1 MPFFNTLKKK
11 LNVFHKKVEGYQDTI
26 AFSEAGI
33 HEPRPKMSASM
44 ETLAA
49 EQSRNLLVA
58 THESR
63 FSEDMINYALEM
75 AARMKYGI
83 IAVNAANITH
93 DVTEFF
99 SASHD
104 HLFNEFKTA
113 SEKNITPFMSR
124 AKEKGL
130 SFVHNVH
137 FANMDHAIAKTT
149 KDGGNVEF
157 IISENRE
164 PARARGVAE
173 NGKRIAQR
181 LCVYSV
187 N

>member
-1 MPFFNTLKKK
+1 MTFFNTLKNK
-11 LNVFHKKVEGYQDTI
+11 LNVFGKKVEDYQEAIT
-26 AFSEAGI
+26 FSEAGVRDR
-33 HEPRPKMSASM
+33 RPGTSSKL
-44 ETLAA
+44 ET
-49 EQSRNLLVA
+49 QTSKQGRNLLVA

-113 SEKNITPFMSR
+113 SEQNILSFKTR

-130 SFVHNVH
+130 SFAHDVH
-137 FANMDHAIAKTT
+137 FSNMDHAIAKTT
-149 KDGGNVEF
+149 REDGKIEF

-164 PARARGVAE
+164 PARVRGAAE